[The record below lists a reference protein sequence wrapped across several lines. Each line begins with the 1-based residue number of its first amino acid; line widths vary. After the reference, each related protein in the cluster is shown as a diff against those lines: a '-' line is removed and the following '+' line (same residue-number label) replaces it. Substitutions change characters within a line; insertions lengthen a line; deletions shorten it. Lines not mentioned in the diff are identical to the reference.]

1 MLFICIIPK
10 KVVLLQR
17 NAARNANKSL
27 SVRSN
32 NTSQNISFIVL
43 ASAQLKLLVQHENF
57 VRVSSEMDRFHA
69 QQKV

>member
-27 SVRSN
+27 SGRSN

-43 ASAQLKLLVQHENF
+43 ASGQLKLLVQHENF
-57 VRVSSEMDRFHA
+57 VRVSSETDHFHEHR
-69 QQKV
+69 KV